1 MDALCALLL
10 LQALPSSALW
20 GIGWLLLQIFGL
32 RKAGQA
38 CPCLKSSSVILNT
51 SCLPLQHPCAS
62 LCAGCRAVSAATCTH
77 VQVPYVMR
85 EACRGNNLCACAAG
99 THMSEMQQ
107 QVLHSAVGRAQRE
120 MQNEIQGTW
129 CDALAC
135 LLALEWP
142 RARKHLLTPVPQST
156 SVVVQAW
163 MQVGFRIMHQKPART
178 LP

>member
-1 MDALCALLL
+1 
-10 LQALPSSALW
+10 
-20 GIGWLLLQIFGL
+20 
-32 RKAGQA
+32 
-38 CPCLKSSSVILNT
+38 
-51 SCLPLQHPCAS
+51 
-62 LCAGCRAVSAATCTH
+62 
-77 VQVPYVMR
+77 
-85 EACRGNNLCACAAG
+85 
-99 THMSEMQQ
+99 MSEMQQ
-107 QVLHSAVGRAQRE
+107 QVLQSAVGRAQRE

-163 MQVGFRIMHQKPART
+163 MQVGSSSSTPLFECGSLRRSAVLAVTAQSSELAGGYGQARSHAV